1 MRFHGSSSQ
10 PGNERGGGGVC
21 ALSEEAPAGRRLP
34 KLTYYCKKPPHH
46 YPLPLTTTTSYLVWT
61 TRLACGTRLAP
72 GKVYT
77 GVRRGDTRR
86 LRRARLERQNAHD
99 GASPQTLSPFAAGVE
114 VAGANTDADF
124 KALCS
129 LLSPS
134 PGRRQ
139 DCDGRPDPIR
149 GATGARRVLPIP
161 QHECLATLSRRS
173 PIVSCSTLPRMAIS
187 SRQRT
192 RRCALGVCTS
202 RSSTSYS
209 CTRT

>member
-10 PGNERGGGGVC
+10 PGNEMGGGVY

-34 KLTYYCKKPPHH
+34 KHLKSPRTTC
-46 YPLPLTTTTSYLVWT
+46 TSTTTSYLVRT

-86 LRRARLERQNAHD
+86 LRRARFESPNAHD
-99 GASPQTLSPFAAGVE
+99 GASPHAPSSFRSRVE

>member
-10 PGNERGGGGVC
+10 PGNEMGGGVY

-34 KLTYYCKKPPHH
+34 KHLKSPRTTS
-46 YPLPLTTTTSYLVWT
+46 TTTFLSCYLVRT

-86 LRRARLERQNAHD
+86 LRRARLERRNAHD
-99 GASPQTLSPFAAGVE
+99 GASPHALLSSSSLSQRVE

-173 PIVSCSTLPRMAIS
+173 PNVSCSTLPRMAIS

>member
-10 PGNERGGGGVC
+10 PGNEMGGGGLRTFRRGTC
-21 ALSEEAPAGRRLP
+21 GPPATKAP
-34 KLTYYCKKPPHH
+34 KKPPHH
-46 YPLPLTTTTSYLVWT
+46 FHYDLLRYLVRT
-61 TRLACGTRLAP
+61 KRLACGTRLAP

-86 LRRARLERQNAHD
+86 LRRARLERRNAHD
-99 GASPQTLSPFAAGVE
+99 GASPHALLSSSSLSQCVE